1 MNAVVTREF
10 LHHMHLAHHS
20 TAESI
25 YVNIE
30 YAGNIYIQYL
40 SLSLNVIIA
49 ETFSMSTI
57 FLKKIN
63 NLRRYFFLSTG
74 NRL

>member
-20 TAESI
+20 TESI

-40 SLSLNVIIA
+40 SLSKRNHSRNIFNVNH
-49 ETFSMSTI
+49 
-57 FLKKIN
+57 FLEKK
-63 NLRRYFFLSTG
+63 
-74 NRL
+74 